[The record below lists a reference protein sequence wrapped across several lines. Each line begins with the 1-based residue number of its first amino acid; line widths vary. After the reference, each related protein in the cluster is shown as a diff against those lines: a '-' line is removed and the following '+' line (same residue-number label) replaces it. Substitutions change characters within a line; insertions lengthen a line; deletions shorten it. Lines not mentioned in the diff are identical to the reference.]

1 MRRYKLIMNFSKNQT
16 IIIISV
22 ISIIAFFIIAF
33 VFFGREGG
41 GGLGGDSGEQIELSF
56 WGVENESAILKLTE
70 LYASA
75 NPGVRISYQQFDEN
89 NYEKSLLNALA
100 SGQGPDIFM
109 LHNSW
114 LPKHYDKIAPIKDQL
129 SLTDFSNNLFPGVV
143 TQDFVKDNTIYA
155 LPLYLDTLAF
165 IYNKDYFDAK
175 AVALPPKTWE
185 SFQNSI
191 PRLKE
196 NDFSGKIAKAAGA
209 IGGSEKSVDKASDL
223 LSLIMLQSGAAM
235 ENEYGKIDFANANNL
250 NAFNFYLQFA
260 NPTNQYY
267 TWNDNLR
274 PSLDNFANETV
285 GAIFNYSS
293 AIPKIKTKN
302 PFINIAISPM
312 LQFSGAD
319 QLPNYADYFG
329 LTVSNQSKNSAWAWH
344 FIQSATTQ
352 EQFAEEY
359 LRASGRPPALRN
371 LIQKYLNDSNIGVF
385 AKQAMTAESWKQPD
399 NNEVKKIFSNA
410 IESVLNG
417 KLSPQ
422 KALEEAGNR
431 INNL

>member
-1 MRRYKLIMNFSKNQT
+1 MNFSKNQT

-56 WGVENESAILKLTE
+56 WGVENESVIRKLTE

-155 LPLYLDTLAF
+155 LPLYVDTLAF

-209 IGGSEKSVDKASDL
+209 IGGSGKSVDRAADL

-235 ENEYGKIDFANANNL
+235 ENEYGKIDFDNANNL
-250 NAFNFYLQFA
+250 SAFNFYLQFA
-260 NPTNQYY
+260 NPTNKYY

-302 PFINIAISPM
+302 PFINIAVSPM

-329 LTVSNQSKNSAWAWH
+329 LTVSNQSKNSAWAWN

-359 LRASGRPPALRN
+359 LKASGRPPALRN

-385 AKQAMTAESWKQPD
+385 SQQAMTAKSWKQPD

-422 KALEEAGNR
+422 KALEEAENR

>member
-1 MRRYKLIMNFSKNQT
+1 MNFSKNQT

-56 WGVENESAILKLTE
+56 WGVEDESAIRKLTE
-70 LYASA
+70 LYAIA
-75 NPGVRISYQQFDEN
+75 NPGVRISYQQFDES

-109 LHNSW
+109 IHNSW

-129 SLTDFSNNLFPGVV
+129 SLTNFSNNLFPGVV
-143 TQDFVKDNTIYA
+143 EQDFVKDNTIYA
-155 LPLYLDTLAF
+155 LPLYVDTLAF

-191 PRLKE
+191 SRLKE

-329 LTVSNQSKNSAWAWH
+329 LTVSNQSKNSAWAWN

-359 LRASGRPPALRN
+359 LKASGRPPALRN
-371 LIQKYLNDSNIGVF
+371 LIQKYLNDPNIGVF
-385 AKQAMTAESWKQPD
+385 AKQAMTARSWKQPD
-399 NNEVKKIFSNA
+399 NNEVKKIFSQA

-422 KALEEAGNR
+422 KALEEAENR